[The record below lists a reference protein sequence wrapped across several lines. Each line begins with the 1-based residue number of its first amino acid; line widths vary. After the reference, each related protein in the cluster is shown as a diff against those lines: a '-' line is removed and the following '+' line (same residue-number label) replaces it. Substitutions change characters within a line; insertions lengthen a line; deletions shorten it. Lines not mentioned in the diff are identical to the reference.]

1 MSGGTADLTYNHL
14 ETTVMERKEIF
25 FLPDVEKSDNAV
37 HKLLFFFS
45 CWKEVFVLPV
55 DKADVLNRSP
65 HLEKGPRCPIRAELL
80 MRWS

>member
-37 HKLLFFFS
+37 HKLLFFLAVGKKFS
-45 CWKEVFVLPV
+45 FCL
-55 DKADVLNRSP
+55 
-65 HLEKGPRCPIRAELL
+65 
-80 MRWS
+80 